1 MSSTEDINEIESI
14 ISYSFKEKS
23 WLIQALTHPSLAG
36 EPSYQRLEFLGDRVL
51 GLVIAAWLFKDY
63 SDEDEGRLN
72 RRFSSLVRGETLAEM
87 ALSLTLDKHIRMTA
101 AAQSENTHKKPAVL
115 ADICEALIG
124 AMYSDGGLK
133 VAEKFIHTH
142 WSELM
147 KDGPS
152 HSKDAKTLL
161 QEWTQKRS
169 LSLPRYMEISRTGP
183 AHQPM
188 FTIEV
193 SIENYGSSQAMGTSK
208 QQAQQEAAQL
218 LLIELEK

>member
-1 MSSTEDINEIESI
+1 MISTEDINEIEKVI
-14 ISYSFKEKS
+14 GYSFKEKS
-23 WLIQALTHPSLAG
+23 WLIQALTHPSLSG

-51 GLVIAAWLFKDY
+51 GLVIATWLFKDY

-72 RRFSSLVRGETLAEM
+72 RRFSSLVRGETLSEM
-87 ALSLTLDKHIRMTA
+87 ALSLTLDKHIRMTP

-115 ADICEALIG
+115 ADICEAMIG
-124 AMYSDGGLK
+124 AMYSDGSLI

-147 KDGPS
+147 KNGPS
-152 HSKDAKTLL
+152 HSKDSKTLL

-193 SIENYGSSQAMGTSK
+193 SIENYGSAQAMGTSK